1 MEGERIGKGDGGV
14 ELDICRRCPPRDASE
29 ANGECCGLSVLLSA
43 SVLTDAGA
51 VVMACEARRTQHHAL
66 VSTNQIAALLR
77 HVTSVPSRRA
87 LVVVYL

>member
-1 MEGERIGKGDGGV
+1 LEGERIGKGDGGV
-14 ELDICRRCPPRDASE
+14 ELDICPECPPPEMLVRPM
-29 ANGECCGLSVLLSA
+29 ANAVVSVWSA

-77 HVTSVPSRRA
+77 HVTPVPSRRA

>member
-1 MEGERIGKGDGGV
+1 MEGSSWIFV
-14 ELDICRRCPPRDASE
+14 QSAPPPEMLVRPM
-29 ANGECCGLSVLLSA
+29 ANAVVSVWSA

-77 HVTSVPSRRA
+77 HVTPVPSRRA